1 MNDTLLGVLVGGF
14 LGWIAPLITLRY
26 SEKRWRLEALVSHLK
41 AERDRM
47 SSIYEKAIEV
57 LEENAN
63 EDYLPVR
70 VIADFIVLMP
80 EDVRSSF
87 DSYFSQKITD
97 DKDKRGKLL
106 ELLASMK
113 RDLKKREQEIES
125 LFRGVA

>member
-1 MNDTLLGVLVGGF
+1 
-14 LGWIAPLITLRY
+14 
-26 SEKRWRLEALVSHLK
+26 
-41 AERDRM
+41 M